1 MVRAYDE
8 IVDFLAG
15 GASPRELIAFRPS
28 EFSRLRVA
36 ELIAAEKSGNLSEDE
51 RSELTHF
58 LAIEHLMRL
67 ARARA
72 RTRLSDE

>member
-1 MVRAYDE
+1 
-8 IVDFLAG
+8 
-15 GASPRELIAFRPS
+15 
-28 EFSRLRVA
+28 VA